1 MAIPVE
7 RRMKR
12 WQEQRWILDNIIRTV
27 GIEWDQPR
35 IAYTAGPCG
44 PEAFFDFNLV
54 RQRVTKLADM
64 PREYAAAARR
74 RQTKAEEFEKEGR
87 PVAARESYFMASL
100 LWGSA
105 QWTLFENTPENL
117 EYNQRKV
124 DCYQKYITYADH
136 KIERVEIPW
145 GNLTIP
151 GYLHLPRGWAGERLP
166 CVLTIDG
173 MDGFKEI
180 MHSLYGDKILER
192 GLASL
197 AIDGPGQGE
206 CCTRGI
212 HVTATNFKDVGRACI
227 DWLRRRPEVDPDRL
241 LTYGLSFG
249 SYWATQVAMVDDRL
263 LGCAVAYPC
272 HEPGC
277 NTIFNMA
284 SPTFKLRFMY
294 MAGYEDEEAFD
305 RFAEGFVLDGG
316 EVKCP
321 FLCVGGEDDELSP
334 IEHTYRLVD
343 QIVTP
348 KQLVIYQGERH
359 AIGAMAGGLGPN
371 WMTLLADWLRDR
383 ADRKPMTS
391 AKWYVEA
398 TGRVQVTLL

>member
-1 MAIPVE
+1 MAVPVE

-35 IAYTAGPCG
+35 IAYTVGPCG
-44 PEAFFDFNLV
+44 PEANFDFNLI

-74 RQTKAEEFEKEGR
+74 REAVAEQYEKEGR
-87 PVAARESYFMASL
+87 PVAARESYFIASL

-105 QWTLFENTPENL
+105 QWTLFENTPQNL
-117 EYNQRKV
+117 ECNEHKV
-124 DCYQKYITYADH
+124 SCYKKYVAYAPN
-136 KIERVEIPW
+136 KIERVEIPF
-145 GNLTIP
+145 GKASLP
-151 GYLHLPRGWAGERLP
+151 AYLHLPRGWNGEKLP

-180 MHSLYGDKILER
+180 MHPMYGDKILER

-206 CCTRGI
+206 CCTRDI
-212 HVTATNFKDVGRACI
+212 HVTATNFKDAGRAAL
-227 DWLRRRPEVDPDRL
+227 DWLRRRPEIDPKRI

-249 SYWATQVAMVDDRL
+249 SFWATQVAMVDGGL
-263 LGCAVAYPC
+263 LGCAGAYVC
-272 HEPGC
+272 HEPGGH
-277 NTIFNMA
+277 TIFNLA

-305 RFAEGFVLDGG
+305 RFAAGMTLDGG

-321 FLCVGGEDDELSP
+321 YLVIAGEDDELSP
-334 IEHTYRLVD
+334 IEHTYQLFDQVKTPKRLV
-343 QIVTP
+343 V
-348 KQLVIYQGERH
+348 YQGERH
-359 AIGAMAGGLGPN
+359 AIGGPAGGLGPN

-383 ADRKPMTS
+383 ADGKPMAS
-391 AKWYVEA
+391 ERVYVDV
-398 TGRVQVTLL
+398 TGRQHVTPA